1 MLYQAGWDPD
11 RVELLDVT
19 DEPQLQPV
27 NTDVGAQRSA
37 EDLPTVEEWRRS
49 HDAALAAA
57 SKPVAVSATRLA
69 AEAAARR
76 EAEEEAR
83 RAAAGDPGLAKG
95 PRDIDL
101 PPWQKGR
108 YGTAIGRAVHGVLQ
122 TVDLTTGAG
131 LIEACAAQAAA
142 EGVLG
147 RESAIEALCR
157 SALSSDVVQRAARR
171 KHWREVYVG
180 VPYGDGV
187 LEGFIDLLYED
198 DDGLVIIDYKTDSWR
213 SESDLDA
220 KVDRYRIQLQAY
232 AGAVRDAVGRDVA
245 RALLLFLSRDEAVM
259 RTVEL

>member
-1 MLYQAGWDPD
+1 M
-11 RVELLDVT
+11 
-19 DEPQLQPV
+19 
-27 NTDVGAQRSA
+27 N
-37 EDLPTVEEWRRS
+37 DLPTIEQWRRA

-69 AEAAARR
+69 TEAAARR
-76 EAEEEAR
+76 EADEEAR

-122 TVDLTTGAG
+122 TVDLMTGDG
-131 LIEACAAQAAA
+131 LVEACAAQAAA

-147 RESAIEALCR
+147 KEDVIEALCR
-157 SALSSDVVQRAARR
+157 AALESDVVQRAARR

-180 VPYGDGV
+180 VPYGGGV

-198 DDGLVIIDYKTDSWR
+198 DDGLVIVDYKTDSWR
-213 SESDLDA
+213 SESELDA
-220 KVDRYRIQLQAY
+220 KVDRYHIQLQAY
-232 AGAVRDAVGRDVA
+232 ASAVGREVA
-245 RALLLFLSRDEAVM
+245 RALLLFLARSEAVI
-259 RTVEL
+259 RAVEL